1 MMTQVIDH
9 VSSRALATPRLTAA
23 RFGDCAVSYGDL
35 DRIIHDY
42 EPVLSRHGLG
52 PSAALTAGIMGSL
65 PSVSR
70 SESVVEVL
78 AWLSRTSARRQLAR
92 SATCRTGARA
102 EASAARSARPTRP
115 CSRFGTGICRQRE
128 A

>member
-78 AWLSRTSARRQLAR
+78 AWLSRDIVP
-92 SATCRTGARA
+92 
-102 EASAARSARPTRP
+102 AARLRAVS
-115 CSRFGTGICRQRE
+115 
-128 A
+128 